1 MSNNSRINL
10 EGKSI
15 AVIGAGS
22 GIGEGVA
29 LGCGAHGGR
38 IVCLDVNADSA
49 AATAARIRGAG
60 GAAESGEVNITDLA
74 AVDRSLAAIS
84 SRHGCLD
91 GVVCTPAVN
100 VRKPL
105 LDYSSDDFDK
115 VIDLNLKGT
124 FYVLQAAGAIMK
136 KQSSGSIV
144 VFSSI
149 RSLLV
154 EPGQGI
160 YAATKAGL
168 LQMARVLAAE
178 LGPFGVRVNAIGP
191 GIVETPLTEPIKSN
205 PEWYQAYA
213 AKNALGRWG
222 QPAEMVG
229 PVVLLLSDAG
239 SYMTGSI
246 IYVDGGWTAIDGRFT
261 PPGM

>member
-1 MSNNSRINL
+1 MNNKSRINL
-10 EGKSI
+10 DEKTI

-29 LGCGAHGGR
+29 LGCAAHGAR
-38 IVCLDVNADSA
+38 VVCLDLQGDA
-49 AATAARIRGAG
+49 ASATALQIKEHG
-60 GAAESGEVNITDLA
+60 GEAEDAEVNITDSD
-74 AVDRSLAAIS
+74 AVEERLTAITS
-84 SRHGCLD
+84 SFGSLD

-105 LDYSSDDFDK
+105 LDYTADDFDM
-115 VIDLNLKGT
+115 VINLNLKGT
-124 FYVLQAAGAIMK
+124 LNVLKTAGQIMK
-136 KQSSGSIV
+136 QQGSGSIV

-149 RSLLV
+149 RSLVV
-154 EPGQGI
+154 EPGQGV

-168 LQMARVLAAE
+168 LQMARTLAVE
-178 LGPFGVRVNAIGP
+178 LAPFGVRVNAIGP
-191 GIVETPLTEPIKSN
+191 GVIETPLTEPIKSN
-205 PEWYQAYA
+205 PDWYAAYA
-213 AKNALGRWG
+213 ARSALGRWG
-222 QPAEMVG
+222 QPSEMAG
-229 PVVLLLSDAG
+229 PTVLLLSDAG

>member
-1 MSNNSRINL
+1 M
-10 EGKSI
+10 
-15 AVIGAGS
+15 
-22 GIGEGVA
+22 
-29 LGCGAHGGR
+29 
-38 IVCLDVNADSA
+38 
-49 AATAARIRGAG
+49 
-60 GAAESGEVNITDLA
+60 
-74 AVDRSLAAIS
+74 
-84 SRHGCLD
+84 
-91 GVVCTPAVN
+91 
-100 VRKPL
+100 
-105 LDYSSDDFDK
+105 
-115 VIDLNLKGT
+115 
-124 FYVLQAAGAIMK
+124 
-136 KQSSGSIV
+136 

-213 AKNALGRWG
+213 AKNALGRWA